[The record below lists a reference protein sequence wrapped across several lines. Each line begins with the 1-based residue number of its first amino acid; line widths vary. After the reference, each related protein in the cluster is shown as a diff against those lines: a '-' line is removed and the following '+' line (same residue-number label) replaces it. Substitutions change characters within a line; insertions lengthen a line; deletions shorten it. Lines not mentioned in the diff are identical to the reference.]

1 MFPDSNHIFPDQLN
15 SDLFQKKLND
25 SIVYLPVEKYDLLEP
40 LKVKLITNL
49 FSFGEMKEEVF
60 EKYEDINELFPF
72 LFKSRVHFNSKGYK
86 KVAET
91 IYNFDQK

>member
-1 MFPDSNHIFPDQLN
+1 LPQRNHLESNFSKNSYLQVKKIV
-15 SDLFQKKLND
+15 SDLDIPFID
-25 SIVYLPVEKYDLLEP
+25 I
-40 LKVKLITNL
+40 
-49 FSFGEMKEEVF
+49 KEEVF